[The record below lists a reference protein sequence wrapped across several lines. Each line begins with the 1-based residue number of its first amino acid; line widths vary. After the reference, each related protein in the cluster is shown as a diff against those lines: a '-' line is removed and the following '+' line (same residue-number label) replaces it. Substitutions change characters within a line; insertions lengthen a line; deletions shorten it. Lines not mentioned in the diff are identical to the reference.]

1 MLVIWEN
8 EFLILAGIRFTLNVQ
23 KTFLDD
29 FCVFELTHVYS
40 FEQVIVFVLL
50 LNHASTLNS

>member
-29 FCVFELTHVYS
+29 FCVFELTRVYS

-50 LNHASTLNS
+50 LDHVSTLNS